1 MLQRSLAGGESKKRS
16 LIRIM
21 VSRAEVDMGDI
32 QREFRVKYGV
42 ELKDAICKSIPPGDY
57 RDFLLA
63 LSNNN
68 AFSGSQHH

>member
-1 MLQRSLAGGESKKRS
+1 
-16 LIRIM
+16 M